1 MLQVIIEDQPVN
13 VNLTDTRLDDAL
25 CDLIWPLVCAM
36 SNNPYP
42 SVRLLLYRL
51 EPVSLLA
58 TASRSIDIGLLALRS
73 QVEVQLYRKEIRHG
87 CYRRLEPG
95 SQHQLR

>member
-1 MLQVIIEDQPVN
+1 MLQVIIEDQPIDVD
-13 VNLTDTRLDDAL
+13 LADTCLDNAL

-36 SNNPYP
+36 SNNPHP

-51 EPVSLLA
+51 EPVTLLA
-58 TASRSIDIGLLALRS
+58 TASHSIDIGLLALRS
-73 QVEVQLYRKEIRHG
+73 QVEVQLYHKEIRHG